1 MHTHSDF
8 PQMDT
13 FLMLFLFTT
22 TGLKFNAYMCKHDF
36 VYVYITVGTWHE
48 NGVQNQGN
56 LGEANE
62 EEGRGGNTQ

>member
-1 MHTHSDF
+1 
-8 PQMDT
+8 
-13 FLMLFLFTT
+13 MLFLFTT
-22 TGLKFNAYMCKHDF
+22 TGLKFNAYMCTHNF

-62 EEGRGGNTQ
+62 EEWRGGNTQ